1 MPEHLVSRLTMT
13 IRIDLI
19 QSMRQHTHR
28 IITICQSLTV
38 GMDIDTVGQAAD
50 DKHLR
55 TSLSQVCDEA
65 VDEVLSVL
73 RTLPCAHNADN
84 LGQIQVGITFII

>member
-1 MPEHLVSRLTMT
+1 MPEHRVSRLTMT

-38 GMDIDTVGQAAD
+38 GMDIDTVE
-50 DKHLR
+50 DKPVANLR
-55 TSLSQVCDEA
+55 
-65 VDEVLSVL
+65 
-73 RTLPCAHNADN
+73 
-84 LGQIQVGITFII
+84 